1 MEKNIFVTVTNNHSS
16 NTYSVGITESFQS
29 LTHEEQSFFLL
40 RELGYD
46 ITRLKSKTTSY
57 ALSA

>member
-29 LTHEEQSFFLL
+29 LTHEE
-40 RELGYD
+40 
-46 ITRLKSKTTSY
+46 
-57 ALSA
+57 